1 MKKRKIFSLLMATT
15 MLMSFATGCGG
26 GDDKQPVNSDGKT
39 NVGTEEKKGDGVK
52 EFTAF
57 FAVPGSE
64 INNDNEIQQLI
75 ADKTGVKV
83 KETWLTGQEQEEA
96 IGTLIAGGE
105 YPDFIE
111 GGNASVQLYE
121 AGALVALDDY
131 IEKYPNVKEF
141 LT

>member
-1 MKKRKIFSLLMATT
+1 MKKRKIVSLLMAAT
-15 MLMSFATGCGG
+15 MIVSFATGCGG
-26 GDDKQPVNSDGKT
+26 SEKESRGKVEGSETGGETGGD
-39 NVGTEEKKGDGVK
+39 VK

-64 INNDNEIQQLI
+64 INDDNEIQQMI

-83 KETWLTGQEQEEA
+83 KETWLTGQTQEEA

-111 GGNASVQLYE
+111 GGNGSIQLYE

-131 IEKYPNVKEF
+131 IEKYPNVKE
-141 LT
+141 

>member
-1 MKKRKIFSLLMATT
+1 MKKRKIVSLLMTT
-15 MLMSFATGCGG
+15 AMVMSCATGCGG
-26 GDDKQPVNSDGKT
+26 SNKPASSGGSKDT
-39 NVGTEEKKGDGVK
+39 DGVK

-64 INNDNEIQQLI
+64 INDDNEIQQMI

-83 KETWLTGQEQEEA
+83 KETWLTGQTAEEA

-111 GGNASVQLYE
+111 GGDGSIQLYE

-131 IEKYPNVKEF
+131 IEKYPNIK
-141 LT
+141 